1 MPNKKKRNTSFFSV
15 FNDTK
20 KLVNTMVCT
29 KFKDIFLVN
38 QTEACKKVVQLYMKK
53 EYVQKKEVQMISRA
67 WNNNSEKI
75 RDMYENVIKGL
86 LYILFFIKK

>member
-20 KLVNTMVCT
+20 KFVNIMVCT
-29 KFKDIFLVN
+29 KFKDNFYIN
-38 QTEACKKVVQLYMKK
+38 QSEACSKVVKLYNKK
-53 EYVQKKEVQMISRA
+53 DYVQEKEFKMVCRA
-67 WNNNSEKI
+67 WINNSGGI

-86 LYILFFIKK
+86 YYILLFIKK